1 MRLELKS
8 ILICPS
14 GSVELRASVL
24 QAKGRWFESGLN
36 HHNFLWKGNIIIMK
50 KIFIDAPLDYV
61 TGHLR
66 YGHLEGIVEMTD
78 EEFERFKED
87 PINFFYDN
95 EYECN
100 RLDLIIDDF
109 EVDDRGPINEVNWEE
124 RS

>member
-1 MRLELKS
+1 
-8 ILICPS
+8 
-14 GSVELRASVL
+14 
-24 QAKGRWFESGLN
+24 
-36 HHNFLWKGNIIIMK
+36 
-50 KIFIDAPLDYV
+50 
-61 TGHLR
+61 
-66 YGHLEGIVEMTD
+66 MTD

-109 EVDDRGPINEVNWEE
+109 EIDDRGSINEVNWEE